1 MASSAIQYRPDIHS
15 DTVTAREDCSPYT
28 PAHTA
33 PVEAFKTHCTPQ
45 WPRRPTA
52 RPSAAAGPSI
62 ISGDVYEALRQ
73 DVGSTLNHGADEDM
87 TSMSGRLRRVS
98 FVKLLAEVV
107 VRKAPVS
114 EGLRELY
121 M

>member
-1 MASSAIQYRPDIHS
+1 
-15 DTVTAREDCSPYT
+15 
-28 PAHTA
+28 
-33 PVEAFKTHCTPQ
+33 
-45 WPRRPTA
+45 
-52 RPSAAAGPSI
+52 
-62 ISGDVYEALRQ
+62 VYEALRQ

-107 VRKAPVS
+107 VTKAPVS